1 MAGDSFVQFSTFRVE
16 SSSVRGP
23 PVASGLADGGSTCG
37 TSFASLVVPED
48 VVARQH
54 FGLAHIGADAASGS
68 WRPTREMIRKLE
80 QLRPERE
87 GASNAYRSCS
97 LVWLVLTLFQKID
110 WSDGLLIG
118 TYLLTFVAKSARPT
132 NIPMYPS
139 VSGTVGAGMLR
150 AFASLAFSSTLS
162 ATIRPSG
169 TPFFS
174 CHAFVR
180 IVCIQIVFTASAFL
194 GQASAA
200 EETSD
205 LFRYELGNVYG
216 YTPMAA
222 MCSLLFLGR
231 VYGRLEVLSFL
242 IMSLAFAVLGVL
254 LLEVGDDTWRAG
266 TFLGMTETLLSA
278 TLSAFAST
286 LMERIYKGRSRRVKE
301 TFGGAANFHIYRFHL
316 DVAACLMY
324 STCAAALLVSPSSSS
339 EDLNVFEWPWES
351 ICWELAVSA
360 QSWLTG
366 MMVMRFSTVSTALGT
381 TMMSLSVMQLTPA
394 KGNLFV
400 NGLLSVIIAASAL
413 IFKKGRCL
421 VANLRQLVHDDRAGG
436 IGSVILSLSDMNW
449 RSFRD
454 LGVTYGSLIIFVTSD
469 ATRSITQQLAVGKS
483 EIVPQS
489 MVLMSYVAGVIVATV
504 LTVSSAKSS
513 EERWEALRLAYSP
526 RKIMRYL
533 PSSFLFALSA
543 ALGCLAYGFGIS
555 ASLYTALGYVYM
567 PISAILSRIFFGKY
581 YTDLE
586 WLGLLVLTCAAGTF
600 GFMESSSSDSE
611 EERSSFV
618 AMACVVVSATVSVVA
633 SLLME
638 KCLKEECLPF
648 HIQKVR
654 LDIGGVLSSL
664 ILLLVIGVISD
675 RVQDGFWHKRPLNR
689 DCDSSKCWLKSKGW
703 VFGELC
709 SDPACTCECGSGLFV
724 AWGPVTV
731 AALSV
736 YVMQGWLVGLVVK
749 QFSTVLRSIAQA
761 STILVIYFVAA
772 PLFNTGDVQTPS
784 LTLVALIVPLSTTIF
799 MVSVSELRKV
809 ADVATVIWMPE

>member
-162 ATIRPSG
+162 ATSRPSG
-169 TPFFS
+169 SPFFS
-174 CHAFVR
+174 YHTFML
-180 IVCIQIVFTASAFL
+180 IVCIQMVFTTSTFL

-205 LFRYELGNVYG
+205 LFRYELGNVYM
-216 YTPMAA
+216 PIAV

-231 VYGRLEVLSFL
+231 SYGRLEVLSFL

-254 LLEVGDDTWRAG
+254 LTREGDDTWG
-266 TFLGMTETLLSA
+266 TWTFLGTTETLLSA
-278 TLSAFAST
+278 ALAAFAST

-301 TFGGAANFHIYRFHL
+301 TYGDAANFHIYRFHL
-316 DVAACLMY
+316 DVAACLIF
-324 STCAAALLVSPSSSS
+324 SACAAALLVSPSSSS

-360 QSWLTG
+360 QSWLAG
-366 MMVMRFSTVSTALGT
+366 MMVMRFSTVSVGLGN
-381 TMMSLSVMQLTPA
+381 TMMYLIVMQLTIPQ
-394 KGNLFV
+394 GSLF
-400 NGLLSVIIAASAL
+400 LKCSLSAIIAASGL
-413 IFKKGRCL
+413 IFKKGRRL
-421 VANLRQLVHDDRAGG
+421 VADLRQLVHDARAG
-436 IGSVILSLSDMNW
+436 VIPSFVHSLSGMNLQLC
-449 RSFRD
+449 RG
-454 LGVTYGSLIIFVTSD
+454 LVVTYGSLIIFVTSD
-469 ATRSITQQLAVGKS
+469 ATRSITQQLALGKT
-483 EIVPQS
+483 EMVPQS

-533 PSSFLFALSA
+533 PSSFLFALSS

-586 WLGLLVLTCAAGTF
+586 WLGLLVLTCAAGSF
-600 GFMESSSSDSE
+600 GFLQSSYADSGE
-611 EERSSFV
+611 GKLSSFV

-664 ILLLVIGVISD
+664 ILLLIIGVISD
-675 RVQDGFWHKRPLNR
+675 RAQDGFWHKRPLSR
-689 DCDSSKCWLKSKGW
+689 DCNSSACWSESKGW

-772 PLFNTGDVQTPS
+772 PLFNTGDVQTPL

-799 MVSVSELRKV
+799 MVSVSELQKV
-809 ADVATVIWMPE
+809 ADVAAVIWLPE